1 MFLLRKSLNSI
12 KFELYDNREERGM
25 ELKVVRIEKPD
36 DMNFIMGHSHF
47 IKTVED
53 LYEAVVQSAPGIK
66 FGISFCEAS
75 GKTLIRYTGNDE
87 ELIAIA
93 KRNAANV
100 AAGHTFFIFLGNAFP
115 IHVLNAVK
123 MVPEVCRIYC
133 ATANPTEVILA
144 ETDMGRSV
152 LGVVD
157 GAPSKGFETEADIEE
172 RKAFLRTIG
181 YKQ

>member
-1 MFLLRKSLNSI
+1 
-12 KFELYDNREERGM
+12 M
-25 ELKVVRIEKPD
+25 ELKLVKIEKPD

-75 GKTLIRYTGNDE
+75 GKTLVRYTGNDP
-87 ELIAIA
+87 ELIEIA
-93 KRNAANV
+93 QKNALNI

-115 IHVLNAVK
+115 INVLNAVK
-123 MVPEVCRIYC
+123 MVPEVTRIYC
-133 ATANPTEVILA
+133 ATANPVEVVLVETEQ
-144 ETDMGRSV
+144 GRGV

-157 GAPSKGFETEADIEE
+157 GFSPKAVETDADIEE

>member
-1 MFLLRKSLNSI
+1 MDI
-12 KFELYDNREERGM
+12 K
-25 ELKVVRIEKPD
+25 VIPVEKPE

-53 LYEAVVQSAPGIK
+53 LYETVMQIVPGIK

-75 GKTLIRYTGNDE
+75 GQCLIRCTGNDE
-87 ELIAIA
+87 KLQEIAR
-93 KRNAANV
+93 RNADNV
-100 AAGHTFFIFLGNAFP
+100 GAGHTFFIFIENAFP
-115 IHVLNAVK
+115 INILNAVK

-133 ATANPTEVILA
+133 ATANPTQILVA
-144 ETDMGRSV
+144 ETDMGRAI

-157 GAPSKGFETEADIEE
+157 GFKPKGSEKDEDIIWRRDLL
-172 RKAFLRTIG
+172 RKLG

>member
-1 MFLLRKSLNSI
+1 
-12 KFELYDNREERGM
+12 M
-25 ELKVVRIEKPD
+25 ELRLVKIEKPD

-75 GKTLIRYTGNDE
+75 GKTLVRYTGNDP
-87 ELIAIA
+87 ELIEIA
-93 KRNAANV
+93 QKNALNI

-115 IHVLNAVK
+115 INVLNAVK
-123 MVPEVCRIYC
+123 MVPEVTRIYC
-133 ATANPTEVILA
+133 ATANPVEVVLVETEQ
-144 ETDMGRSV
+144 GRGV

-157 GAPSKGFETEADIEE
+157 GFSPKAVETDADIEE